1 MTKLPVGDV
10 RRLDLSVPGYEPRGA
25 LDVDLIGPEGR
36 IRVLSTHLGLRPAE
50 RRRQI
55 AGILEALDPG
65 PMPWPPTILL
75 GDINEMM
82 PSGGIPVRTIIGRFA
97 AEYRGRSFS
106 FRFAPSSIWTG
117 FSLIRGRNA
126 HSSACIEAGLRAGFR
141 PSARDRRVHLERSP
155 ECRLTKA
162 IDGASIHID
171 EPIPGSKGSPAVKDL
186 PISPVLAGGR
196 HMVHAEPSPKRVR
209 AEFGGAVVA
218 DSVEAIAGI
227 ETKHLP
233 VYYFPFAD
241 IRTEF
246 LVRSSHRTVC
256 PYKGEARYWHLQ
268 VGNRRE
274 ENALWAYMDPIN
286 NAAALEGHA
295 AFYWEKDGPLAGRR

>member
-1 MTKLPVGDV
+1 M
-10 RRLDLSVPGYEPRGA
+10 
-25 LDVDLIGPEGR
+25 
-36 IRVLSTHLGLRPAE
+36 
-50 RRRQI
+50 
-55 AGILEALDPG
+55 
-65 PMPWPPTILL
+65 
-75 GDINEMM
+75 
-82 PSGGIPVRTIIGRFA
+82 
-97 AEYRGRSFS
+97 
-106 FRFAPSSIWTG
+106 
-117 FSLIRGRNA
+117 
-126 HSSACIEAGLRAGFR
+126 
-141 PSARDRRVHLERSP
+141 
-155 ECRLTKA
+155 
-162 IDGASIHID
+162 
-171 EPIPGSKGSPAVKDL
+171 KDL

-218 DSVEAIAGI
+218 DSVKPLLVL

-246 LVRSSHRTVC
+246 LVESSHRTVC

-295 AFYWEKDGPLAGRR
+295 AFYWEKMDRWLEEDEEVICHPRDPYHRVDVVSSCRTVEATLGGTLLGRSKAAIFVFETGMPVRYYLPKSDIRMELLVESPTRSQCPYKGTARYWSAVIDGKTWNDVAWSYEDPLPECPRIKGLISFYSEKLDSLMIDPSR